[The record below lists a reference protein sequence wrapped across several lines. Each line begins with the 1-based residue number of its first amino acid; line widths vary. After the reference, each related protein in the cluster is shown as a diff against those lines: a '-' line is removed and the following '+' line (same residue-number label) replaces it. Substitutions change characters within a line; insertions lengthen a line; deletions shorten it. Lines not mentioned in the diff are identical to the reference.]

1 MANKIKPKRSYTAS
15 SVPLTSDLDTHELAI
30 NWVDGKAFTKN
41 AAGNIV
47 SVTLGG
53 GGGSGSV
60 VTAASVSAFPATG
73 SASNLYITTED
84 QRIWRW
90 DSTAGI
96 YVESGPIGGGSDG
109 TDTVLRALFVPGA
122 PTSVTA
128 SAGNAQASVSWT
140 APTGVITQAPIT
152 DYFVQFS
159 SNSGSSW
166 TTFSDGTATAT
177 SATVTGLT
185 NGTAY
190 TFRVAA
196 VNGVGTGAYSTA
208 SSAVTPE
215 TDSEFSSVSLLLHM
229 DGTGSTF
236 VDSSGTPKTITANG
250 NATQTTD
257 QSQFGGKSAV
267 FDGSGDWINTNTS
280 DGLTFGTG
288 DFTIEFWARPTG
300 SQPSNPRIIG
310 NLSANAFSTGDWVL
324 TQNLNCGFYAYNYQS
339 GGSPIVSLGSSLT
352 NDTWAHVAI
361 VRSGSSWSMYKDGA
375 RVSTNTWSGSLD
387 NGTRRLVVG
396 SSGNTGEAWTGYIDE
411 LRVTKVARY
420 AGSTI
425 TVRTAAFPGL

>member
-1 MANKIKPKRSYTAS
+1 MPLSFPS
-15 SVPLTSDLDTHELAI
+15 SPTTGQQSTQNGRAYAWSGSAWEFVAT
-30 NWVDGKAFTKN
+30 
-41 AAGNIV
+41 
-47 SVTLGG
+47 GG
-53 GGGSGSV
+53 GED
-60 VTAASVSAFPATG
+60 TG
-73 SASNLYITTED
+73 
-84 QRIWRW
+84 
-90 DSTAGI
+90 
-96 YVESGPIGGGSDG
+96 
-109 TDTVLRALFVPGA
+109 LRSFFLPPA

-128 SAGNAQASVSWT
+128 SAGNAQAVVSWT
-140 APTGVITQAPIT
+140 APTGVIAQAPIT
-152 DYFVQFS
+152 DYSVQYS
-159 SNSGSSW
+159 SSSGSTW
-166 TTFSDGTATAT
+166 TTFTDSVSTAT
-177 SATVTGLT
+177 SATVTGLA
-185 NGTAY
+185 NSVAVI
-190 TFRVAA
+190 FRVAA
-196 VNGVGTGAYSTA
+196 TNGIGTGAYSTA
-208 SSAVTPE
+208 SSAVTP
-215 TDSEFSSVSLLLHM
+215 TAGDPLFSSVSLLLHM
-229 DGTGSTF
+229 DGTGSSF

-267 FDGSGDWINTNTS
+267 FDGSGDWINTDTS
-280 DGLTFGTG
+280 DGLTFGTS

-310 NLSANAFSTGDWVL
+310 NLSANGFSTGDWVL

-411 LRVTKVARY
+411 LRATKAARY
-420 AGSTI
+420 TGATI
-425 TVRTAAFPGL
+425 TVPTAAFPTS